1 MFRTMADTPVDF
13 NLIYR
18 QTEQE
23 IQKEDIE
30 VMADEYGVTI
40 TDYQEVFLAELQTSG
55 VERDWTDDGK
65 LIEDIMRHMPMEN
78 LSVHLSMS
86 SIPGQKWR

>member
-65 LIEDIMRHMPMEN
+65 LIEDYYETYAYGEFISA
-78 LSVHLSMS
+78 SV
-86 SIPGQKWR
+86 